1 MSGIVKIDGVVFG
14 AEDFIKLLKLDGRF
28 ENLMEDIL
36 RDKLAV
42 CSAKKS
48 GIVIS
53 DEELQEKADQFRRV
67 HGLHRARETNDYFDA
82 LGVSVDDFE
91 SFLADMLYHEKV
103 MEQVGTEEAIQEFFQ
118 LNSPRFDSIEVSH
131 IVMDSEG
138 GAREMLSYLSDDPD
152 SFEEMAAE
160 HSVAETAQL
169 GGRIGKVL
177 RGSLQG
183 DIEAKVFNAEAGD
196 LLGPFAGADGS
207 RFEIFRIDHKS
218 PATLDDETRA
228 EVKRLL
234 RDDWLL
240 ARSREHS
247 IEML

>member
-1 MSGIVKIDGVVFG
+1 MSGVVKIDDEVFST
-14 AEDFIKLLKLDGRF
+14 EDFIKLLKLDGRF

-42 CSAKKS
+42 RAAKKC
-48 GIVIS
+48 GITLT
-53 DEELQEKADQFRRV
+53 DEEVQEKADQFRRV
-67 HGLHRARETNDYFDA
+67 HGLHRARETNDYFDG
-82 LGVSVDDFE
+82 LGVSLDDFE
-91 SFLADMLYHEKV
+91 SFLMDMLYHEK
-103 MEQVGTEEAIQEFFQ
+103 MMAQVATETAINEYFQ

-138 GAREMLSYLSDDPD
+138 GAREMLSYLTDDPG

-160 HSVAETAQL
+160 HSVAETGPQ
-169 GGRIGKVL
+169 GGHIGKVL

-183 DIEAKVFNAEAGD
+183 EVEAKVFNAEAGD
-196 LLGPFAGADGS
+196 LLGPFPAADGS
-207 RFEIFRIDHKS
+207 HFEIFRVDQKS
-218 PATLDDETRA
+218 PAQLDDESRA
-228 EVKRLL
+228 EVTRLL

-240 ARSREHS
+240 ARSKEHS

>member
-1 MSGIVKIDGVVFG
+1 MSGLVKIDDEVFST
-14 AEDFIKLLKLDGRF
+14 EDFVKLLKLDGRF

-42 CSAKKS
+42 RAAKKC
-48 GIVIS
+48 GITLT
-53 DEELQEKADQFRRV
+53 DEEVQEKADQFRRV
-67 HGLHRARETNDYFDA
+67 HGLHRARETNDYFDG
-82 LGVSVDDFE
+82 LGVSLDDFE
-91 SFLADMLYHEKV
+91 SFLMDMLYHEKV
-103 MEQVGTEEAIQEFFQ
+103 MEQVATEAAINEYFQ

-138 GAREMLSYLSDDPD
+138 GAREMLSYLSDDPE

-160 HSVAETAQL
+160 HSVAETGPQ

-183 DIEAKVFNAEAGD
+183 EVEARVFNAEAGD
-196 LLGPFAGADGS
+196 LLGPFPAADGS
-207 RFEIFRIDHKS
+207 RFEIFRVDQKS
-218 PATLDDETRA
+218 PAKLDDESRA
-228 EVKRLL
+228 EVTRLL

-240 ARSREHS
+240 ARSKEHS

>member
-1 MSGIVKIDGVVFG
+1 MSGLVKIDDQVFST
-14 AEDFIKLLKLDGRF
+14 EDFVKLLKLDGRF

-42 CSAKKS
+42 RAAKKC
-48 GIVIS
+48 GITLT
-53 DEELQEKADQFRRV
+53 DEEVQEKADQFRRV
-67 HGLHRARETNDYFDA
+67 HGLHRARETNDYFDG
-82 LGVSVDDFE
+82 LGVSLDDFE
-91 SFLADMLYHEKV
+91 SFLMDMLYHEKV
-103 MEQVGTEEAIQEFFQ
+103 MEQVATEAAINEYFQ

-138 GAREMLSYLSDDPD
+138 GAREMLSYLSDDPE

-160 HSVAETAQL
+160 HSVAETGPQ

-183 DIEAKVFNAEAGD
+183 EVEARVFNAEAGD
-196 LLGPFAGADGS
+196 LLGPFPAADGS
-207 RFEIFRIDHKS
+207 RFEIFRVDQKS
-218 PATLDDETRA
+218 PAKLDDESRA
-228 EVKRLL
+228 EVTRLL

-240 ARSREHS
+240 ARSKEHS

>member
-1 MSGIVKIDGVVFG
+1 MSGIVKIDGVVFS

-28 ENLMEDIL
+28 ENLMEDII

-48 GIVIS
+48 GIVIG
-53 DEELQEKADQFRRV
+53 DAELQEKADQFRRV

-91 SFLADMLYHEKV
+91 SFLTDMIYHEKV

-152 SFEEMAAE
+152 SFEEMASE
-160 HSVAETAQL
+160 HSVAETSQL

-207 RFEIFRIDHKS
+207 RFEIFRIDQKS

-240 ARSREHS
+240 ARSKEHS

>member
-1 MSGIVKIDGVVFG
+1 MSGIVKIDGVVFS

-48 GIVIS
+48 GIVIG

-91 SFLADMLYHEKV
+91 SFLTDMIYHEKV

-152 SFEEMAAE
+152 SFEEMASE
-160 HSVAETAQL
+160 HSVAETSQL

-207 RFEIFRIDHKS
+207 RFEIFRIDQKS

-240 ARSREHS
+240 ARSKEHS

>member
-1 MSGIVKIDGVVFG
+1 MSGIVKIDEEVFDTD
-14 AEDFIKLLKLDGRF
+14 EFIKLLKLDGRF

-42 CSAKKS
+42 HAAKKR
-48 GIVIS
+48 GVVIS

-67 HGLHRARETNDYFDA
+67 HGLHRARETNEYFEA
-82 LGVSVDDFE
+82 LGVSLDDFE
-91 SFLADMLYHEKV
+91 AFLTDMLYHEKA
-103 MEQVGTEEAIQEFFQ
+103 MEQVCTDAGIQEFFQ

-152 SFEEMAAE
+152 SFEEMASE
-160 HSVAETAQL
+160 HSVADTGKQ
-169 GGRIGKVL
+169 GGRIGKVM

-183 DIEAKVFNAEAGD
+183 DIEAKVFNAEAGE
-196 LLGPFAGADGS
+196 LLGPFPAADGAN
-207 RFEIFRIDHKS
+207 FEIFRVDQKS
-218 PATLDDETRA
+218 PATLDEETRS

-234 RDDWLL
+234 RDEWLL
-240 ARSREHS
+240 ARSKEHS

>member
-1 MSGIVKIDGVVFG
+1 MSGLVKIDDEVFST
-14 AEDFIKLLKLDGRF
+14 EDFIKLLKLDGRF

-42 CSAKKS
+42 RAAKKS
-48 GIVIS
+48 GITLT
-53 DEELQEKADQFRRV
+53 DEEVQEKADQFRRV
-67 HGLHRARETNDYFDA
+67 HGLHRARETNDYFDG
-82 LGVSVDDFE
+82 LGVSLDDFE
-91 SFLADMLYHEKV
+91 SFLMDMLYHEKV
-103 MEQVGTEEAIQEFFQ
+103 MAQVATEAAINEYFQ

-138 GAREMLSYLSDDPD
+138 GAREMLSYLADDPG
-152 SFEEMAAE
+152 SFEAMAAE
-160 HSVAETAQL
+160 HSVAETGPQ

-183 DIEAKVFNAEAGD
+183 EVEAKVFNAEAGD
-196 LLGPFAGADGS
+196 LLGPFPAADGS
-207 RFEIFRIDHKS
+207 RFEIFRVDQKS
-218 PATLDDETRA
+218 PAKLDDESRA
-228 EVKRLL
+228 EVTRLL

-240 ARSREHS
+240 ARSKEHS

>member
-1 MSGIVKIDGVVFG
+1 MSGIVKIDDEVFST
-14 AEDFIKLLKLDGRF
+14 DDLIKLLKLDGRF

-42 CSAKKS
+42 RAAKKS
-48 GIVIS
+48 GVALS
-53 DEELQEKADQFRRV
+53 DEEVQEKADQYRRV
-67 HGLHRARETNDYFDA
+67 HGMHRARDTNDYLDA
-82 LGVSVDDFE
+82 LGVSLDDFE
-91 SFLADMLYHEKV
+91 SFLTDMLYHQKAR
-103 MEQVGTEEAIQEFFQ
+103 EQVCTEAAIQEFFQ

-152 SFEEMAAE
+152 SFREMAAE
-160 HSVAETAQL
+160 HSVADTGAQ

-183 DIEAKVFNAEAGD
+183 EIEAKVFNAEAGE
-196 LLGPFAGADGS
+196 LLGPFPAADGTH
-207 RFEIFRIDHKS
+207 FEIFRVDEKR
-218 PATLDDETRA
+218 PASLDDETRA
-228 EVKRLL
+228 EVTRLL
-234 RDDWLL
+234 WDEWLL
-240 ARSREHS
+240 NRSKEHS

>member
-1 MSGIVKIDGVVFG
+1 MSGIVKIDDEVFSS
-14 AEDFIKLLKLDGRF
+14 EDFIKLLKLDGRF

-42 CSAKKS
+42 CAAKKS
-48 GIVIS
+48 GIVIA
-53 DEELQEKADQFRRV
+53 DEEVQEKADQFRRV
-67 HGLHRARETNDYFDA
+67 HSLHRARETNDYFDA

-91 SFLADMLYHEKV
+91 SFLVDMLYHEKV
-103 MEQVGTEEAIQEFFQ
+103 MEQVGTDEAIQEFFQ
-118 LNSPRFDSIEVSH
+118 LNSPRFDSIDVSH

-138 GAREMLSYLSDDPD
+138 GAREMLSYLADDPG

-160 HSVAETAQL
+160 HSVAETGQQ

-183 DIEAKVFNAEAGD
+183 EIEAKVFNAEAGE
-196 LLGPFAGADGS
+196 LLGPFPAADGS
-207 RFEIFRIDHKS
+207 RFEIFRVDQKS

-234 RDDWLL
+234 RDEWLL

-247 IEML
+247 VEML

>member
-1 MSGIVKIDGVVFG
+1 MSGLVKIDDQVFST
-14 AEDFIKLLKLDGRF
+14 EDFVKLLKLDGRF

-42 CSAKKS
+42 RAAKKC
-48 GIVIS
+48 GITLT
-53 DEELQEKADQFRRV
+53 DEEVQEKADQFRRV
-67 HGLHRARETNDYFDA
+67 HGLHRARETNDYFDG
-82 LGVSVDDFE
+82 LGVSLDDFE
-91 SFLADMLYHEKV
+91 SFLMDMLYHEKV
-103 MEQVGTEEAIQEFFQ
+103 MEQVATEAAINEYFQ

-138 GAREMLSYLSDDPD
+138 GAREMLSYLSDDPE

-160 HSVAETAQL
+160 HSVAETGPQ

-183 DIEAKVFNAEAGD
+183 EVEARVFNAEAGD
-196 LLGPFAGADGS
+196 LLGPFPAADGS
-207 RFEIFRIDHKS
+207 RFEIFRVDQKS
-218 PATLDDETRA
+218 PAQLDDESRA
-228 EVKRLL
+228 EVTRLL

-240 ARSREHS
+240 ARSKEHS

>member
-1 MSGIVKIDGVVFG
+1 MSGLVKIDDEVFST
-14 AEDFIKLLKLDGRF
+14 EDFIKLLKLDGRF

-42 CSAKKS
+42 RAAKKC
-48 GIVIS
+48 GITLT
-53 DEELQEKADQFRRV
+53 DEEVQEKADQFRRV
-67 HGLHRARETNDYFDA
+67 HGLHRARETNDYFDG
-82 LGVSVDDFE
+82 LGVSLDDFE
-91 SFLADMLYHEKV
+91 SFLMDMLYHEKV
-103 MEQVGTEEAIQEFFQ
+103 MEQVATEAAINEYFQ

-138 GAREMLSYLSDDPD
+138 GAREMLSYLSDDPE

-160 HSVAETAQL
+160 HSVAETGPQ

-183 DIEAKVFNAEAGD
+183 EVEARVFNAEAGD
-196 LLGPFAGADGS
+196 LLGPFPAADGS
-207 RFEIFRIDHKS
+207 RFEIFRVDQKS
-218 PATLDDETRA
+218 PAKLDDESRA
-228 EVKRLL
+228 EVTRLL

-240 ARSREHS
+240 ARSKEHS